1 MGQDRGPRLPIE
13 EQWLQFKPQIRRL
26 YVNTDMPQPELAALL
41 RHEGLSIPGNQ
52 LEYKLKKW
60 EMSKNIDG
68 RTWKFIDYNITK
80 RKREGKESEVIRSG
94 KRVKQSTVDKETARH
109 RDASIFAQLLPAS
122 PPPVSLSATQLA
134 VCTPAPFPMEFEW
147 PSTLPWLTFQD
158 IFLTWS
164 SNFREPDTPRSRT
177 MTEPETPHLDILVS
191 KIANRWGAQA
201 ADAVTRPSRLA
212 ANIGRTM
219 PESYQGEHLQAAQV
233 LFTNSRRE
241 AMIQC
246 LKFVI
251 YQMSN
256 AMTRLWDG
264 IQEWEATCQFFSR
277 TGLLDT
283 AISLKEV
290 REQSLTASAFL
301 DNLFRASITGA
312 LRGKHQK
319 EHETLK
325 RALFL
330 TKWLL
335 SSGQN
340 PNICMDRETPLER
353 AVRAA
358 HADLTDILLKA
369 GADRDLTFKRSPQT
383 SLMGLALASNSSG
396 IDKLRTIKLLLP
408 QCSSTDLAA
417 VLQAAIKLRDRGLVK
432 EVLERG
438 PNLTRM
444 LKAELPLDHETALS
458 AAAGVDLETT
468 DSILHHL
475 ESQYPSAS
483 KAAFIRP
490 DVFIA
495 AATAGN
501 TDVILYLHR
510 ISPIGHSPN
519 LHGITPLQVAV
530 SRGHLETCQLL
541 LKIYGGLSA
550 ALIYIACACGHLG
563 ALRYLLQNGLSANEP
578 MTSGDAKA
586 CSVLCKLQ
594 VEDVASGQPVT
605 ALQCLLSIYM
615 STGSLLFFGSPPHWL
630 DLLIQQDA
638 VLPEGSVVKFAALG
652 WNKALLAALNAGG
665 SPDETFP
672 NGKTA
677 LQSTLD
683 DHCFMGWAERLRTV
697 KILLEK
703 GAKLGGGEVLQA
715 LRIPDRDVVLLLL
728 QYGASLVDTDDNRGP
743 TLDAAIGLD
752 DDELLERVV
761 EELSGF
767 YDAGSLCA
775 AVYAGNTWIIELL
788 LSNRPQ
794 QAQADLL
801 EGTAVG
807 LAAQGADID
816 LLQRLLEHLGK
827 PDAALLPFNKQ
838 DGVWDFR
845 GRWNFWRDERQ
856 KLVEGSPLAL
866 AISKEGNDE
875 GFSELLRNG
884 YRADRLTWLRAA
896 RTKHYPCLKPLLG
909 SGQGLGYLPPHA
921 LETDFLLWQ
930 CIEEGNKE
938 VLRSLL
944 EAGADVNEHKRTR
957 IDNPGTRS
965 PLQFAVELGNLDII
979 HCLVQARA
987 NINAPPSFFR
997 GATALQIAAIQG
1009 DLGMANQLLDLG
1021 ARINARGARQC
1032 GRTALEGAAEHG
1044 RLDML
1049 QVLLH
1054 FGALTTGAGRVQ
1066 FVRAIHFAERGG
1078 HDAAAILL
1086 RRSRAW
1092 TDEDADL
1099 YMRSPQ
1105 CDSCDGGFD
1114 FEDGQT
1120 GWVCMEDEDG
1130 QAPCCDEIHRSGDAC
1145 IHDYSEVEE
1154 AWYADRA
1161 REMYD
1166 FKHGEPD
1173 SESEEDEEF
1182 YEESIHGSDEDEFS
1196 MTASTSFFS

>member
-26 YVNTDMPQPELAALL
+26 Y
-41 RHEGLSIPGNQ
+41 

-109 RDASIFAQLLPAS
+109 RDASIFAQLLPG
-122 PPPVSLSATQLA
+122 
-134 VCTPAPFPMEFEW
+134 
-147 PSTLPWLTFQD
+147 
-158 IFLTWS
+158 S

-586 CSVLCKLQ
+586 CSVLCK
-594 VEDVASGQPVT
+594 
-605 ALQCLLSIYM
+605 
-615 STGSLLFFGSPPHWL
+615 
-630 DLLIQQDA
+630 
-638 VLPEGSVVKFAALG
+638 
-652 WNKALLAALNAGG
+652 
-665 SPDETFP
+665 
-672 NGKTA
+672 
-677 LQSTLD
+677 
-683 DHCFMGWAERLRTV
+683 
-697 KILLEK
+697 
-703 GAKLGGGEVLQA
+703 
-715 LRIPDRDVVLLLL
+715 
-728 QYGASLVDTDDNRGP
+728 GP